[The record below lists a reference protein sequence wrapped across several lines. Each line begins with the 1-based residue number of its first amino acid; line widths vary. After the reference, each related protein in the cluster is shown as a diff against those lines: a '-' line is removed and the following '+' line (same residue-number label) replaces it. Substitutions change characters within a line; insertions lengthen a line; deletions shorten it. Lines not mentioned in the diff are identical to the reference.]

1 MNENKNKKGMKI
13 ERTNEDMN
21 DEHPQ
26 EELGNEQRMNK
37 KKINEDNWKGE
48 LYSKPVTYF
57 PTDSKPPVLHEWRYK
72 WRRKEQTHMQGRTA
86 WK

>member
-37 KKINEDNWKGE
+37 KKKN
-48 LYSKPVTYF
+48 
-57 PTDSKPPVLHEWRYK
+57 
-72 WRRKEQTHMQGRTA
+72 
-86 WK
+86 